1 MSKRLTIIS
10 VLTLLS
16 ISVASAQTP
25 TPDALAAARDLVNT
39 LKLSDQ
45 FRALLPGILLSIRPV
60 LTQDRPEMERDFDA
74 TAPKIVEAYAPHLK
88 AMVDAA
94 ATVYV
99 NNFTVD
105 ELREMEAFYHS
116 PPGQK
121 LLQNSQAIAQQ
132 IDQIGRDGTRKA
144 AEDLRMRLAELL
156 RQKAR

>member
-1 MSKRLTIIS
+1 MFLHSSDRKIDIECLRVFCRRIELMSKRLTIIS

-88 AMVDAA
+88 A
-94 ATVYV
+94 
-99 NNFTVD
+99 
-105 ELREMEAFYHS
+105 
-116 PPGQK
+116 
-121 LLQNSQAIAQQ
+121 
-132 IDQIGRDGTRKA
+132 
-144 AEDLRMRLAELL
+144 
-156 RQKAR
+156 